1 MRTRFWV
8 VIAIS
13 PIPIFADMK
22 LTKNIGMLLL
32 AVYLIVDGLLGFG
45 LNFGPFIFLLYIV
58 ALAAGVFILI
68 GK

>member
-1 MRTRFWV
+1 
-8 VIAIS
+8 
-13 PIPIFADMK
+13 MK
-22 LTKNIGMLLL
+22 FTKNIGMLLL

>member
-1 MRTRFWV
+1 MRLLTVCWRYKD
-8 VIAIS
+8 
-13 PIPIFADMK
+13 PDMK

-45 LNFGPFIFLLYIV
+45 LNLGPFIFLLYIV